1 MRFSMKA
8 KKSQKATYSTRLVF
22 QSQRFSTPLKCKNK
36 GRRWPCYLIGWRG
49 CTSHDPLNASLDRI
63 QSRVRC

>member
-22 QSQRFSTPLKCKNK
+22 QSQRFFNTVKM
-36 GRRWPCYLIGWRG
+36 
-49 CTSHDPLNASLDRI
+49 
-63 QSRVRC
+63 